1 MTSFESLFK
10 GGESASAAIVPGKP
24 AESNLIAQ
32 ITPADGK
39 AEMPKGKAPL
49 TPGEIELITNWIA
62 AGAIDDTPESAK
74 VRYDME
80 HPPTYAVSPVITS
93 LEYSPDGQT
102 LAVSGYHEVLLHK
115 ADGSELLGR
124 LVGLSER
131 IESARFSPDGKLLA
145 VTGGQPGR
153 MGEVQVW
160 DLATKTLKL
169 SVPVTYDTIYGAS
182 WSPDNKLIAF
192 GCADNTARAIEAETG
207 KQVFFSGAHN
217 DWVLDTVFSVDG
229 SHLVSVGRDMTMK
242 LVIVEAQRFV
252 DNITSITPGALKGGI
267 LSVDRH
273 PLKDELAA
281 GGADGVPKTYLM
293 HRTQKRVIGDDYQK
307 IREFEAMP
315 GRVFSVAYSKDGNHI
330 VAGSSYNGKGQV
342 RVYETE
348 TGKLVWKIDVGPI
361 YSACFSPDGQTVA
374 AGGFDGKVLLLK
386 GATGELIKDF
396 IPVPI
401 NEKKAV
407 AGQ

>member
-1 MTSFESLFK
+1 
-10 GGESASAAIVPGKP
+10 
-24 AESNLIAQ
+24 
-32 ITPADGK
+32 
-39 AEMPKGKAPL
+39 
-49 TPGEIELITNWIA
+49 
-62 AGAIDDTPESAK
+62 
-74 VRYDME
+74 
-80 HPPTYAVSPVITS
+80 
-93 LEYSPDGQT
+93 
-102 LAVSGYHEVLLHK
+102 
-115 ADGSELLGR
+115 
-124 LVGLSER
+124 
-131 IESARFSPDGKLLA
+131 
-145 VTGGQPGR
+145 
-153 MGEVQVW
+153 
-160 DLATKTLKL
+160 
-169 SVPVTYDTIYGAS
+169 
-182 WSPDNKLIAF
+182 
-192 GCADNTARAIEAETG
+192 
-207 KQVFFSGAHN
+207 
-217 DWVLDTVFSVDG
+217 
-229 SHLVSVGRDMTMK
+229 MTMK

-273 PLKDELAA
+273 PLKDELVA

-315 GRVFSVAYSKDGNHI
+315 GRVFSVAYSKDGNRI

-386 GATGELIKDF
+386 GDTGELIKDF

-401 NEKKAV
+401 TEKKAV